1 MIDRFPSQHNVCAIE
16 EEEQLD
22 IVPGQCRA
30 SPSHLE
36 AYCDDSP
43 VESADN
49 CADCASNTISA
60 TASATATEAR
70 LSSPLCEPGEVT
82 HGLPLLQEDS
92 VEAWASG
99 ASTTLFEF
107 LGCGTAELQNLYYDE
122 DYYCDI
128 WEDCGACTW
137 AYGVPMGGEVLHDTG
152 LAAGTSPEQASS
164 SSLTPT
170 PSPPPPPPPPPPP
183 APPPV
188 AALPSSSSPSLSPTW
203 PSSLAAGAV
212 EIREAVREN
221 GTSKLRRVARPLGK
235 TCSAAVSVKT
245 QTAGPSALQTTKTAA
260 FKTRRTKPVP
270 VSIEELR
277 AVYHMPR
284 EDAASSLQIG
294 CTFLKK
300 ICRMY
305 GIKRWPSRKLAAL
318 NNHITEL
325 GRLCQRNAISAE
337 PLIATHSYS
346 ELDAEVHENLELA
359 INHAEDTRQ
368 KIYQDP
374 NCAITRDLYRELQG
388 FRKQCG
394 MG

>member
-1 MIDRFPSQHNVCAIE
+1 M
-16 EEEQLD
+16 
-22 IVPGQCRA
+22 
-30 SPSHLE
+30 
-36 AYCDDSP
+36 
-43 VESADN
+43 
-49 CADCASNTISA
+49 
-60 TASATATEAR
+60 
-70 LSSPLCEPGEVT
+70 
-82 HGLPLLQEDS
+82 
-92 VEAWASG
+92 
-99 ASTTLFEF
+99 
-107 LGCGTAELQNLYYDE
+107 
-122 DYYCDI
+122 
-128 WEDCGACTW
+128 
-137 AYGVPMGGEVLHDTG
+137 
-152 LAAGTSPEQASS
+152 
-164 SSLTPT
+164 
-170 PSPPPPPPPPPPP
+170 
-183 APPPV
+183 
-188 AALPSSSSPSLSPTW
+188 
-203 PSSLAAGAV
+203 
-212 EIREAVREN
+212 
-221 GTSKLRRVARPLGK
+221 
-235 TCSAAVSVKT
+235 KT